1 MEHATPPPDR
11 ASAAQQPFTDQIG
24 EDTQY
29 CRRVLLNLIDIGN
42 ELAAM
47 ALAEAKAAAP
57 PAEPTHGPTPTQTA
71 IVAFNTVAQAV
82 RRTVMLY
89 DKLGKTTANRTAV
102 RKRIIRDVEDVIQ
115 RKAHDLD
122 DEKALHAEFL
132 ERLDR
137 PDLEDEI
144 ANRSIAEIVTDICR
158 DLGIAHLPGAHPW
171 KRRLPHD
178 IAILNARAAHLY
190 GEAPSAELAALLDT
204 APPRPPKRIT
214 PLWGTDPPMDDPAA
228 QVAHILNT
236 VSRDRWESGG

>member
-1 MEHATPPPDR
+1 MHQQSPPPDP
-11 ASAAQQPFTDQIG
+11 AATEAIG

-29 CRRVLLNLIDIGN
+29 CRRVLLNLIEIGN

-47 ALAEAKAAAP
+47 VIAEAKAAAP
-57 PAEPTHGPTPTQTA
+57 PAEPTPGPTPTQTA
-71 IVAFNTVAQAV
+71 ILAFNSVAQAV

-89 DKLGKTTANRTAV
+89 DKLGKPTANRTAV

-115 RKAHDLD
+115 RKADDLD
-122 DEKALHAEFL
+122 DEKALHAEFI

-178 IAILNARAAHLY
+178 IAILNLRAAQPY
-190 GEAPSAELAALLDT
+190 GEAPSAELAALLAA
-204 APPRPPKRIT
+204 APSPPPKRIA
-214 PLWGTDPPMDDPAA
+214 PLWGTDPPIDPAA
-228 QVAHILNT
+228 QVAHILQA
-236 VSRDRWESGG
+236 VSRHRWESGG